1 MHFDSYFEGQR
12 LAILVDTANM
22 YHSAKSRYQGRL
34 DYKRLMELIVR
45 ERKLVRAIA
54 FVERSEDVDISPFVD
69 ALRKV
74 GFETRVKTIR
84 RHPDNRVRGGDW
96 DVGIALHAAQLAPKV
111 DCVALVTG
119 DGAFTDLV
127 DFLTHHGLRTEVYA
141 FEGCIS
147 SDLREHADAWHIIDG
162 EWLMPERER

>member
-1 MHFDSYFEGQR
+1 MYVNSYFEGQR
-12 LAILVDTANM
+12 IAILVDTANM
-22 YHSAKSRYQGRL
+22 YHSAKSRFQGRL

-54 FVERSEDVDISPFVD
+54 FVERSEEVDISPFVE

-96 DVGIALHAAQLAPKV
+96 DVGIALHAAQLAPRV

-119 DGAFTDLV
+119 DGAFADLA
-127 DFLTHHGLRTEVYA
+127 DYLSHNGLKTEVYA
-141 FEGCIS
+141 FEGCVS
-147 SDLREHADAWHIIDG
+147 GDLRERADAWHIID
-162 EWLMPERER
+162 EDWLMSDK